1 MVVAQRSS
9 GRWHRNRKKFQVVS
23 NVFEFSNVSAYRG
36 GTLVFDGLDLSI
48 RNRENTAIL
57 GPNGSGKTTLLKL
70 ISREIYPVHS
80 SESRM
85 LVYGR
90 DRWNV
95 EELRSRLGIVSH
107 DLQQN
112 YGTHALGRD
121 VILSGY
127 YSSID
132 TWPHQLFSAAEIERA
147 DELMRQ
153 LGVDELADRPFGRMS
168 TGQQRRFLLGRALV
182 HEPESLL
189 LDEPTSGLDLSASF
203 LYLDTARKLM
213 QRGTQLILVTHHIH
227 EIPPEITR
235 VIFLRKGRVVAN
247 GDKEAILT
255 SSNVSDLFDCSVELI
270 ERNGYYLPA
279 PASEL

>member
-1 MVVAQRSS
+1 MDVN
-9 GRWHRNRKKFQVVS
+9 H
-23 NVFEFSNVSAYRG
+23 VFEFSNVRAYRG

-48 RNRENTAIL
+48 RKGENTAIL

-70 ISREIYPVHS
+70 ISREIYPVYS
-80 SESRM
+80 EESRM

-95 EELRSRLGIVSH
+95 EELRSHLGIVSH

-112 YGTHALGRD
+112 YGAHARGRD

-132 TWPHQLFSAAEIERA
+132 TWPHQSFSAAGIERA
-147 DELMRQ
+147 EELMVQ
-153 LGVDELADRPFGRMS
+153 LGVAGLAERPFGRMS

-182 HEPESLL
+182 HRPEALL
-189 LDEPTSGLDLSASF
+189 LDEPTSGLDISASF
-203 LYLDTARKLM
+203 LYLDTVRRLM
-213 QRGTQLILVTHHIH
+213 QQGTQLILVTHHIH

-235 VIFLRKGRVVAN
+235 VIFMRNGRVVAD
-247 GDKEAILT
+247 GDKADVLT
-255 SSNVSDLFDCSVELI
+255 SDRVSGLFDCGVDI
-270 ERNGYYLPA
+270 IRRNGYYLPV
-279 PASEL
+279 PGSE

>member
-1 MVVAQRSS
+1 MN
-9 GRWHRNRKKFQVVS
+9 H
-23 NVFEFSNVSAYRG
+23 VFEFSNISAYRG

-48 RNRENTAIL
+48 SIGENTVIL

-80 SESRM
+80 DDSRM

-107 DLQQN
+107 DLLKH
-112 YGTHALGRD
+112 YGAHAFGRD

-132 TWPHQLFSAAEIERA
+132 TWPHQIFRAAEIEHA
-147 DELMRQ
+147 EELMRQ

-182 HEPESLL
+182 HRPEALL

-213 QRGTQLILVTHHIH
+213 QQGTQLILVTHHIH

-235 VIFLRKGRVVAN
+235 VIFMRKGRVVAD
-247 GDKEAILT
+247 GDKEAMLT
-255 SSNVSDLFDCSVELI
+255 SSNVSALFGCSVELI
-270 ERNGYYLPA
+270 ERNGYSQAVPGN
-279 PASEL
+279 S

>member
-1 MVVAQRSS
+1 VT
-9 GRWHRNRKKFQVVS
+9 H
-23 NVFEFSNVSAYRG
+23 VFEFGNVSAYRG

-48 RNRENTAIL
+48 RKGENTAIL

-80 SESRM
+80 DESRM

-95 EELRSRLGIVSH
+95 EELRSRLGIVSQ

-112 YGTHALGRD
+112 YGTYAKGRD

-132 TWPHQLFSAAEIERA
+132 TWPHQLFSDAEIARA
-147 DELMRQ
+147 EELMRQ
-153 LGVDELADRPFGRMS
+153 LGVGELADRAFGRMS

-182 HEPESLL
+182 HRPEALL
-189 LDEPTSGLDLSASF
+189 LDEPTSGLDLAASF
-203 LYLDTARKLM
+203 QYLDTVRKLM
-213 QRGTQLILVTHHIH
+213 QEGTQLVLVTHHLH
-227 EIPPEITR
+227 EIPPEIS
-235 VIFLRKGRVVAN
+235 RVVFMRGGRIVAD
-247 GDKEAILT
+247 GDKADVLT
-255 SSNVSDLFDCSVELI
+255 SEWVSELFDCNIDLI
-270 ERNGYYLPA
+270 ERNGYYQAVPGRRWKEKEVT
-279 PASEL
+279 SDE

>member
-1 MVVAQRSS
+1 MAMIDNSI
-9 GRWHRNRKKFQVVS
+9 FY
-23 NVFEFSNVSAYRG
+23 FEKIQAYRG

-48 RNRENTAIL
+48 RKGENTAIL

-70 ISREIYPVHS
+70 ISREIYPVYS
-80 SESRM
+80 DDSRM

-95 EELRSRLGIVSH
+95 EKLRSRLGIVSH

-112 YGTHALGRD
+112 YGFHALGRD

-147 DELMRQ
+147 EELMLQ
-153 LGVDELADRPFGRMS
+153 LGVEELADRPFGRMS

-182 HEPESLL
+182 HRPEALL
-189 LDEPTSGLDLSASF
+189 LDEPTSGLDLAASF
-203 LYLDTARKLM
+203 QYLNTVCELM
-213 QRGTQLILVTHHIH
+213 QQGTQLILVTHHIH

-235 VIFLRKGRVVAN
+235 VIFMRKGCVVAD
-247 GDKEAILT
+247 GDKEAMLT
-255 SSNVSDLFDCSVELI
+255 SSNVSSLFGCSVELI
-270 ERNGYYLPA
+270 ECNGYYQAVPG
-279 PASEL
+279 E

>member
-1 MVVAQRSS
+1 VFASEGIKNIISTIVN
-9 GRWHRNRKKFQVVS
+9 H
-23 NVFEFSNVSAYRG
+23 VFEFSNVSAYRN

-48 RNRENTAIL
+48 RKGENTAIL
-57 GPNGSGKTTLLKL
+57 GPNGSGKTTLMKL
-70 ISREIYPVHS
+70 ISREIYPVW
-80 SESRM
+80 SERSRM

-90 DRWNV
+90 NQWNV

-112 YGTHALGRD
+112 YGTHAKGRD

-132 TWPHQLFSAAEIERA
+132 IWPHQLFSAAEIGRA
-147 DELMRQ
+147 EELMRR
-153 LGVDELADRPFGRMS
+153 LGIEELADRPFGKMS

-182 HEPESLL
+182 HRPEALL
-189 LDEPTSGLDLSASF
+189 LDEPTSGLDITASF
-203 LYLDTARKLM
+203 HYLDKARRLM
-213 QRGTQLILVTHHIH
+213 QQGTQLILVTHHIH

-235 VIFLRKGRVVAN
+235 VIFMRKGRIVAD

-255 SSNVSDLFDCSVELI
+255 SSGVSSLFDCGVELI
-270 ERNGYYLPA
+270 ERHGFYLPV

>member
-1 MVVAQRSS
+1 MVN
-9 GRWHRNRKKFQVVS
+9 H
-23 NVFEFSNVSAYRG
+23 VFEFSNISAYRG

-48 RNRENTAIL
+48 RTGENTAIL

-70 ISREIYPVHS
+70 VSREIYPVHS
-80 SESRM
+80 DDSRM

-95 EELRSRLGIVSH
+95 EELRSRLGIVSN

-112 YGTHALGRD
+112 YGVHALGRD

-132 TWPHQLFSAAEIERA
+132 VWPHQVFSAAEIERA
-147 DELMRQ
+147 EELMRQ
-153 LGVDELADRPFGRMS
+153 LGIDELADRPFGRMS

-182 HEPESLL
+182 HRPEALL
-189 LDEPTSGLDLSASF
+189 LDEPTSGLDLAASF
-203 LYLDTARKLM
+203 LYLNTVRKLM
-213 QRGTQLILVTHHIH
+213 QQGTQLILVTHHIH

-235 VIFLRKGRVVAN
+235 VIFMRKGRVVAD
-247 GDKEAILT
+247 GDKEAMLT
-255 SSNVSDLFDCSVELI
+255 SSNVSALFGCSVELI
-270 ERNGYYLPA
+270 ERNGYYQAVPGE
-279 PASEL
+279 S

>member
-1 MVVAQRSS
+1 MSPIEN
-9 GRWHRNRKKFQVVS
+9 H
-23 NVFEFSNVSAYRG
+23 VFEFSNVSAYRG

-48 RNRENTAIL
+48 RKGENTAIL

-80 SESRM
+80 DESRM
-85 LVYGR
+85 LLYGC

-112 YGTHALGRD
+112 YGTYAKGRD

-132 TWPHQLFSAAEIERA
+132 TWPHQLFSAAEVEHA
-147 DELMRQ
+147 EELMQQ
-153 LGVDELADRPFGRMS
+153 LGVAKLADRPYGKMS

-182 HEPESLL
+182 HRPEALL
-189 LDEPTSGLDLSASF
+189 LDEPTSGLDISASF
-203 LYLDTARKLM
+203 QYLDTVRKLM
-213 QRGTQLILVTHHIH
+213 QKGRQLILVTHHIH

-235 VIFLRKGRVVAN
+235 VVFMRNGHVVAD
-247 GDKEAILT
+247 GDKQAILT
-255 SSNVSDLFDCSVELI
+255 SSGVSNLFDCGVELI
-270 ERNGYYLPA
+270 ERNGYYQAVPA
-279 PASEL
+279 E